1 MSHIKGETALEPLT
15 SVFNVNA
22 RFARSTFRPP
32 TPNPYARPYSIRG
45 NEHTKSGK
53 HPNCSQACPEFGLSR
68 RGIEG
73 LRDATIA
80 EKYRATIMYSQAFHS
95 SEVKNKAMLQWY
107 ERVQEGNVFH
117 GAWLGLFNSAP
128 TFPKFADSAFSDGAL
143 GPPSTAAWAQFPRQ
157 YEDIPTQFNQNIR
170 HFDLQAAK
178 AGNPAFGP
186 GTQISTTPLILSA
199 PSTSPLTVSVPAPA
213 PTSSSNVPAPAPTS
227 SSNASGSGSNAP
239 IPPASTT
246 AAPSVPFT
254 PSSPLMLTAPA
265 PSTSSNASGSGSNAP
280 IPPASTSSLLFQQT
294 YTFKM
299 PEPENLRP
307 LQSTWNSEGKEL
319 PKRVLFVL
327 SKMQAAKK
335 PLKNLKSADEAVV
348 GNFYW
353 CIIQWDLVSPR
364 RVQFLRL
371 LERSTTLQHYMWVD
385 HSLGLKRCDIY
396 LFEWITLA
404 LELNDAGVQ
413 VAFIDNDDF
422 LECLEKREL
431 SKYWGLL
438 RSIDLVIGRADL
450 HPSSIPPQNIY
461 SGNLRETIKVLTA
474 MGIRIWPESEVDH
487 FTRKKFALHG
497 LLAPIIEKAGGL
509 AEAPVRVTS
518 TTQGQTFL
526 ESGEWIIKMEYSD
539 EGKYVYRTTDSVEKF
554 VKDFKSYHPAR
565 LFYAIRYNPA
575 LILRG
580 EVRVYIAFGELLQM
594 VHTQPQ
600 PGLDEYYKGPDH
612 WKLTSAEHC
621 YGFLTP
627 VEEIQPSYRPGPTSW
642 ESQSNPERLWYHRD
656 GPVGR
661 LGKNGKSGTDQLLD
675 FISKIY
681 YRLIQLEDIL
691 YRGVDHPT
699 SFQPSIASLRLLC
712 RIDVGII
719 WDDRVPSEARYRFI
733 VNEVQEGMCGL
744 MMMGKDSRGAIPK
757 GIVQALKRGALL
769 G

>member
-1 MSHIKGETALEPLT
+1 
-15 SVFNVNA
+15 
-22 RFARSTFRPP
+22 
-32 TPNPYARPYSIRG
+32 
-45 NEHTKSGK
+45 
-53 HPNCSQACPEFGLSR
+53 
-68 RGIEG
+68 
-73 LRDATIA
+73 
-80 EKYRATIMYSQAFHS
+80 
-95 SEVKNKAMLQWY
+95 
-107 ERVQEGNVFH
+107 
-117 GAWLGLFNSAP
+117 
-128 TFPKFADSAFSDGAL
+128 
-143 GPPSTAAWAQFPRQ
+143 
-157 YEDIPTQFNQNIR
+157 
-170 HFDLQAAK
+170 
-178 AGNPAFGP
+178 
-186 GTQISTTPLILSA
+186 
-199 PSTSPLTVSVPAPA
+199 
-213 PTSSSNVPAPAPTS
+213 
-227 SSNASGSGSNAP
+227 
-239 IPPASTT
+239 
-246 AAPSVPFT
+246 
-254 PSSPLMLTAPA
+254 
-265 PSTSSNASGSGSNAP
+265 
-280 IPPASTSSLLFQQT
+280 
-294 YTFKM
+294 M

-327 SKMQAAKK
+327 SKIQAAKK
-335 PLKNLKSADEAVV
+335 PLKNLKSADEAMVA
-348 GNFYW
+348 NFYW

-431 SKYWGLL
+431 SKHWGLL
-438 RSIDLVIGRADL
+438 TSIDLVIGRADL

-518 TTQGQTFL
+518 TTLGQTFL

-600 PGLDEYYKGPDH
+600 PGLDEYYKGADH

-627 VEEIQPSYRPGPTSW
+627 VEEIQPGPTSW
-642 ESQSNPERLWYHRD
+642 ESHSNPERLWYHRD

-661 LGKNGKSGTDQLLD
+661 VGQNGKSGTDQLLD